1 MSRAGHDVLQR
12 AQELHAPALTDV
24 EDEVEDLRRDQ
35 QGVDL
40 LRADLLGNVLRT
52 LWPVS
57 EAMNIFPCSAQSKEA
72 DSSLKS
78 IRLACISECEHH
90 NGAEQ
95 ESLDEVG
102 SDRSLRCLE
111 G

>member
-1 MSRAGHDVLQR
+1 MSSKSFLKQSAVTGLC
-12 AQELHAPALTDV
+12 AAL
-24 EDEVEDLRRDQ
+24 RM
-35 QGVDL
+35 
-40 LRADLLGNVLRT
+40 
-52 LWPVS
+52 S
-57 EAMNIFPCSAQSKEA
+57 EA

-78 IRLACISECEHH
+78 MRLACISECEHH
-90 NGAEQ
+90 NGAEP